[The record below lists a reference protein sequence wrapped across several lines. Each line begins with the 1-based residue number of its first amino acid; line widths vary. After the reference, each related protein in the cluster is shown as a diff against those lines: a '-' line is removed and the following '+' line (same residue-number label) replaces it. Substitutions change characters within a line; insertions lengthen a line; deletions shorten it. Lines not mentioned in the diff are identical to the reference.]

1 MHRDYRVVIVT
12 ETKKEKQEE
21 KKTTES
27 DQTPT
32 NENDIQLVF
41 GDSVNTK
48 ESFGS

>member
-1 MHRDYRVVIVT
+1 MHRDYRVVMVT

-21 KKTTES
+21 KTPES
-27 DQTPT
+27 AQTPT